1 VTHTREAA
9 FRASVC
15 RRSQVQSA
23 APSDAAGLA
32 AYNSAL
38 KAALVRSTLAFIA
51 DRDIK
56 LGLSDGM
63 RLRVEQLEAQL
74 EQTDEQV
81 VSLQESLE
89 RATDALRSRDRA
101 LEVRVGRRFD
111 PCTDSYSSRYCRP
124 PHSAGRR
131 AG

>member
-1 VTHTREAA
+1 LV
-9 FRASVC
+9 
-15 RRSQVQSA
+15 A
-23 APSDAAGLA
+23 APA
-32 AYNSAL
+32 

-51 DRDIK
+51 DRDTK
-56 LGLSDGM
+56 LGLSDDM

-101 LEVRVGRRFD
+101 LEVRVGGSIRFD
-111 PCTDSYSSRYCRP
+111 VVSIRPC
-124 PHSAGRR
+124 R
-131 AG
+131 ALAWLIIISPGTSLRG